1 MNESAPSLEIVSP
14 RVLTPFARETDDG
27 RPRHLREYLRVLYK
41 RRRLAAACFGVTV
54 GLAILVTVL
63 LPRRYT
69 ASTRLEVERRSPIQL
84 RLQDTVLRLDDDHD
98 AATTFVATQVAA
110 LQSRD
115 LAERV
120 IRGRRL
126 ASNPAFTDPHG
137 AQAGL
142 LSAAGSIEDIL
153 RPRGWD
159 APAAGGD
166 HASAGE
172 LAGDQG
178 PVAPQLIDRYMRYL
192 GVRDVPGT
200 DLVEVRFT
208 TPSPALS
215 AFLTAAHTRAYMD
228 ANDAARRATD
238 AVARSFLTQQLD
250 GSRERVARAEST
262 LGRFAA
268 QHPAVALDQDQN
280 VGGQRLTELSSR
292 LTRAEGDRVSLE
304 SRYAFLT
311 REGSSPLAYF
321 LDRPAIQ
328 KLRLSLLEAREQMA
342 ALEPRLGPNHPQMVE
357 LVRLRAELGRQ
368 LDTELQQE
376 VAGVQARHDATRM
389 RVDRLRRRISRVERA
404 GFKLRGLGSRYALL
418 KGDLETAR
426 NLHASLLKQATETA
440 VNSELVPATV
450 RVVERAEVPER
461 PSRPNVPLNLLFG
474 TTAGLVVAGGAAFAR
489 EYFDDTVKSSEEVE
503 ELLHAPALGAIPSFV
518 DGSGDLVV
526 LREPSSPVAEA
537 FRSMRTA
544 VLFSPAGAPRVVL
557 VTSARPAEGKT
568 VASLNLAATLA
579 GSGSR
584 VLLIDADLRHPR
596 CHAGLGIANDEGL
609 TTVLDGRSRLENTI
623 RVLDRPRISFLPAG
637 PPPPN
642 PGDLI
647 HSARMREIIV
657 EARDRYEVVVL
668 DTPPVLPVADA
679 LVLAREADGVLLVV
693 KGHDTSRELVRM
705 ARDRLALAGARL
717 LGVVVND
724 VRPDWGDLYYYYPY
738 SSRGYAQ
745 AQAVEERA

>member
-1 MNESAPSLEIVSP
+1 VTGIAHEVED
-14 RVLTPFARETDDG
+14 T
-27 RPRHLREYLRVLYK
+27 RPHHLREYLRVLYK
-41 RRRLAAACFGVTV
+41 RRRLVAACFGATF
-54 GLAILVTVL
+54 GLAILVTL
-63 LPRRYT
+63 FLPRRYT
-69 ASTRLEVERRSPIQL
+69 AWTRLEVERRSPIQL

-98 AATTFVATQVAA
+98 AAATFVATQVAA

-120 IRGRRL
+120 IRSRRL
-126 ASNPAFTDPHG
+126 GSNAAFLNPG
-137 AQAGL
+137 RAQAGQ
-142 LSAAGSIEDIL
+142 LSTAGTVEEFL

-159 APAAGGD
+159 ASTAAGDHDGAAGGPDGD
-166 HASAGE
+166 HGAVSAE
-172 LAGDQG
+172 L
-178 PVAPQLIDRYMRYL
+178 INRYMRYL
-192 GVRDVPGT
+192 AVRDVPGT

-208 TPSPALS
+208 TPSPSLS

-238 AVARSFLTQQLD
+238 AVAKDFLTQQLN
-250 GSRERVARAEST
+250 GSRERVARAET
-262 LGRFAA
+262 ALARFAA
-268 QHPAVALDQDQN
+268 GHPGVAVDQEHN
-280 VGGQRLTELSSR
+280 VGAQRLTELSGR
-292 LTRAEGDRVSLE
+292 LTRAEGDRVALE

-311 REGSSPLAYF
+311 RKGSSPLAFF

-357 LVRLRAELGRQ
+357 LVRLRAELARQ
-368 LDTELQQE
+368 LDAELQQE
-376 VAGVQARHDATRM
+376 IAGVQARHDAARM
-389 RVDRLRRRISRVERA
+389 RADRLRRRIDKVERA
-404 GFKLRGLGSRYALL
+404 GLKLRGLGSRYDLL

-474 TTAGLVVAGGAAFAR
+474 VTAGLVVAGGAAFAS
-489 EYFDDTVKSSEEVE
+489 EYFDDTVRSSQEVE
-503 ELLHAPALGAIPSFV
+503 NLLHAPALGAIPSFV

-544 VLFSPAGAPRVVL
+544 VLFSPTGAPRVVL

-596 CHAGLGIANDEGL
+596 CHAGLGVPNDEGL
-609 TTVLDGRSRLENTI
+609 STVLGGRARLEDVI
-623 RVLDRPRISFLPAG
+623 RSLDRPRISFLPAG

-647 HSARMREIIV
+647 HSTRMREIV
-657 EARDRYEVVVL
+657 ADVRARFEFVVL

-693 KGHDTSRELVRM
+693 KGHDTSRELVRL

-738 SSRGYAQ
+738 SSAGYAQ
-745 AQAVEERA
+745 PHAVEERA